1 MSNKKNPLK
10 KHIEN
15 KKFILIFLFWLLFFV
30 WRSSVFFHPSSSPES
45 GIIEGMA
52 FASHHGYQRGI
63 KVHLTRS
70 EQSRI
75 KPDEARRLAAYG
87 DDFVLRQR
95 LYPTDKKQQEFIFPL
110 SYSGTFKA
118 YNIPPGEYQIVFVK
132 HGYRSEVRNTTVQA
146 SKETKIPPVTLKRS
160 LGSDYFYHFVHT
172 LNIFAFSF
180 LLITGIGTYYL
191 RHGDR
196 VGKAFLRFCLIM
208 SFCSL
213 RSVVYKKP

>member
-1 MSNKKNPLK
+1 LA
-10 KHIEN
+10 
-15 KKFILIFLFWLLFFV
+15 LFLV
-30 WRSSVFFHPSSSPES
+30 WRSSVFFNPVSSKES

-52 FASHHGYQRGI
+52 ASFNHGYQRGI
-63 KVHLTRS
+63 KAHLYR
-70 EQSRI
+70 
-75 KPDEARRLAAYG
+75 
-87 DDFVLRQR
+87 
-95 LYPTDKKQQEFIFPL
+95 TDKEQRELVLPL